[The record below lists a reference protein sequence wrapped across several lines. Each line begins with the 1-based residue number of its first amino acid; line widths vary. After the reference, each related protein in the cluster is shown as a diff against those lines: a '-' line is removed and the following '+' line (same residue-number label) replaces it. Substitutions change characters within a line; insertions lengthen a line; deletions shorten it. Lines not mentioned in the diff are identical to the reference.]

1 MHELIAYIDPSSG
14 GQILTIIAGGL
25 AAVAVTLRMYWHRL
39 LVFLRIRK
47 PDETQPTNQS
57 AATKEEAKTGAEAR

>member
-25 AAVAVTLRMYWHRL
+25 AAVAVTIRMYWHRL
-39 LVFLRIRK
+39 LVLLRIRK
-47 PDETQPTNQS
+47 PDEDRNPTDQS
-57 AATKEEAKTGAEAR
+57 NAAKQRAETSA